1 MEEIKLDVQIRSE
14 VGSSKI
20 RKVRRE
26 DFVPAIVYGGK
37 NKPTIVKVERRSYER
52 IMRLH
57 RGQTVLFHMNV
68 LEGDKKLRDYSVILK
83 EEQHDPV
90 TDRILHIDFNRISL
104 TEKIEVKVPIVAKG
118 EPLGVK
124 KDGGVLEHIM
134 WELDI
139 ICLPTQIPQQLTV
152 DVSHLELNK
161 AIHVRELTL
170 PEGVTT
176 KHDPESIVLTVVPKR
191 EEVLAE
197 AVAAEEAGKAE
208 PEVIKEKKK
217 EEGEKAKKE
226 GEPAAAKPAAKEE
239 KK

>member
-1 MEEIKLDVQIRSE
+1 MEEIKLDVQVRSE
-14 VGSSKI
+14 MGSSRV
-20 RKVRRE
+20 RKMRRE
-26 DFVPAIVYGGK
+26 NFVPAIVYGGK
-37 NKPTIVKVERRSYER
+37 NKPTAVKIERRSYER
-52 IMRLH
+52 IMRHH

-68 LEGDKKLRDYSVILK
+68 MDGDKKLRDYAVILK

-90 TDRILHIDFNRISL
+90 TDSILHIDFNQISL
-104 TEKIEVKVPIVAKG
+104 TEKIEVKVPIAAKG
-118 EPLGVK
+118 EAVGVK

-139 ICLPTQIPQQLTV
+139 VCLPTQIPQQLTV
-152 DVSHLELNK
+152 DVTHLELNK
-161 AIHVRELTL
+161 AVHVRDLVL

-191 EEVLAE
+191 EEALAE
-197 AVAAEEAGKAE
+197 AAVTEETGKAE

-226 GEPAAAKPAAKEE
+226 GEPTAKPAAKEE